1 MNPLLLKIGLS
12 LISRKLNSNPKDKQN
27 SDFHPKELV
36 KAVPSWVAIVGFIV
50 YLLSSMGY
58 IDKGLA
64 DAINGLISNPNVVNA
79 VGAAAAVI

>member
-1 MNPLLLKIGLS
+1 MNPLILKLGLA
-12 LISRKLNSNPKDKQN
+12 LVSRKINENKEDKQN

-36 KAVPSWVAIVGFIV
+36 KAVPAWAAIAGFIV
-50 YLLSSMGY
+50 YLASSLGY

-79 VGAAAAVI
+79 VGASAGF